1 MIEVIGDEEGSLIF
15 YCYNMLFVFFQS
27 HLRIFFSY
35 PLHCWQK
42 GYQNIFKLINFFLCF
57 CWCMI
62 WKIII
67 KKNFWVAS
75 IPHWWVLSLYMLVY
89 SYLPSVLKALTS
101 LLIDSLVTWLSDQM
115 ASKPSNWIDYL
126 SYDYRLTD
134 RWADYLPDCF
144 PDSPPGQWA
153 WFLLTRLH
161 YGCNKLQ
168 CRHVNI

>member
-27 HLRIFFSY
+27 YLRIFFSY

-67 KKNFWVAS
+67 KKTSGWRVCRTDECS
-75 IPHWWVLSLYMLVY
+75 LCICLYIHICLLSLKHWPAYW
-89 SYLPSVLKALTS
+89 LTVWS
-101 LLIDSLVTWLSDQM
+101 LDFLTKWPVSRQIELTTWAM
-115 ASKPSNWIDYL
+115 TTGW
-126 SYDYRLTD
+126 LTD
-134 RWADYLPDCF
+134 GLIIC
-144 PDSPPGQWA
+144 
-153 WFLLTRLH
+153 LTVFRTLH
-161 YGCNKLQ
+161 LASGHGYY
-168 CRHVNI
+168 